1 MAEREEHRKKC
12 SNFLNHLLRT
22 QRASP
27 KRSKKRFDDATFL
40 SSSAKYGLFFGRIEY
55 PSSMDQGEVG
65 NYVTHLVCVAERA
78 HTVAS
83 LDSTAGVA
91 SSTLVELIS
100 VYACL
105 CIGVVDAKVLV

>member
-1 MAEREEHRKKC
+1 M
-12 SNFLNHLLRT
+12 
-22 QRASP
+22 
-27 KRSKKRFDDATFL
+27 KRLGDATFL
-40 SSSAKYGLFFGRIEY
+40 SSRAPSGLFFGRIEY
-55 PSSMDQGEVG
+55 SWCIDQVEMG

-83 LDSTAGVA
+83 FDSTAGVA
-91 SSTLVELIS
+91 SSALVELIS